1 MRIVTFGEILLRLS
15 PEGYRRLFQAPR
27 LEATFGGAEANV
39 ALSLAAMGLDAVFVT
54 RLPENAI
61 GCAARDFLRGAGVDT
76 RRIAWGGEKARNL
89 LYGKG
94 SPVTA
99 VP

>member
-39 ALSLAAMGLDAVFVT
+39 ALSLAAMDWTPF
-54 RLPENAI
+54 
-61 GCAARDFLRGAGVDT
+61 
-76 RRIAWGGEKARNL
+76 
-89 LYGKG
+89 
-94 SPVTA
+94 S
-99 VP
+99 